1 MYTCIYIDWSG
12 IYEYIMPKFSGFI
25 YFKKN
30 EIVTNCI
37 DNVFDM
43 LDCFAY
49 QSITKDTRVLE
60 NKLI

>member
-1 MYTCIYIDWSG
+1 
-12 IYEYIMPKFSGFI
+12 MPKFSGFI
-25 YFKKN
+25 HFKKI
-30 EIVTNCI
+30 EIVNNCI

-43 LDCFAY
+43 LDCIAY

>member
-1 MYTCIYIDWSG
+1 
-12 IYEYIMPKFSGFI
+12 MPKFSGFI
-25 YFKKN
+25 YFKKI
-30 EIVTNCI
+30 EIVNNCI

>member
-1 MYTCIYIDWSG
+1 MYTSCLNSVVL
-12 IYEYIMPKFSGFI
+12 FI
-25 YFKKN
+25 LKKI
-30 EIVTNCI
+30 EIVNNCI

-60 NKLI
+60 IKLI

>member
-1 MYTCIYIDWSG
+1 MCIYIDCQ
-12 IYEYIMPKFSGFI
+12 EYMYTSCQNSVVLFI
-25 YFKKN
+25 LKKI
-30 EIVTNCI
+30 EIVNNCI